1 MNRLRQ
7 RLTALYT
14 VTTGGILFI
23 VILLFFLSSIH
34 KTQNA
39 QLEQFHL
46 IWNSL
51 SSRFLSANAFSH
63 AFLAQTEADYH
74 LVIHI
79 RENGQAFLYP
89 GAWTPPDSREWLIA
103 QAREMAENEGVFMD
117 RAPVSSTVSTSSL
130 LAFSGSHG
138 ENYYAMVLSVP
149 TKHGVKSLCA
159 IAWIPSVSRA
169 LRGTMLYLALL
180 FFLGLAGLWL
190 VSRKFVAWSL
200 IPVEE
205 SQKKQ
210 AQFIAA
216 ASHELRSPLAV
227 LRSGIAAALS
237 STSENKES
245 GEPDSCAEA
254 RLPGQ
259 PYSLSA
265 ECASPGEFL
274 LYGTHF
280 PTKQKKDTLL
290 PLLDRECVR
299 MSRLIDDML
308 LLASAD
314 AKTWKLQLEIVDM
327 DTLLIDL
334 LETFQPVCR
343 EKGIFL
349 KLELPDASLPPI
361 EGDAQRIR
369 QILQILLDN
378 ACQFTPAGK
387 SIILRAE
394 TDDKKHRIKLKV
406 IDEGCGIAPEDRP
419 YIFDRFYQAD
429 SARSDKQHFGLGL
442 SIARELT
449 KLHGGTI
456 DVGEDEKGRCCFTVM
471 FTYHTYHGR

>member
-1 MNRLRQ
+1 M
-7 RLTALYT
+7 
-14 VTTGGILFI
+14 G
-23 VILLFFLSSIH
+23 
-34 KTQNA
+34 
-39 QLEQFHL
+39 
-46 IWNSL
+46 
-51 SSRFLSANAFSH
+51 
-63 AFLAQTEADYH
+63 
-74 LVIHI
+74 
-79 RENGQAFLYP
+79 
-89 GAWTPPDSREWLIA
+89 
-103 QAREMAENEGVFMD
+103 
-117 RAPVSSTVSTSSL
+117 
-130 LAFSGSHG
+130 
-138 ENYYAMVLSVP
+138 
-149 TKHGVKSLCA
+149 
-159 IAWIPSVSRA
+159 
-169 LRGTMLYLALL
+169 
-180 FFLGLAGLWL
+180 
-190 VSRKFVAWSL
+190 WSL

-227 LRSGIAAALS
+227 LRSGLAAAL
-237 STSENKES
+237 TPPSEE
-245 GEPDSCAEA
+245 
-254 RLPGQ
+254 
-259 PYSLSA
+259 
-265 ECASPGEFL
+265 
-274 LYGTHF
+274 
-280 PTKQKKDTLL
+280 KKDTLL

-314 AKTWKLQLEIVDM
+314 AKNWKLQLELVDA

-349 KLELPDASLPPI
+349 KLELPDTSLPPI

-394 TDDKKHRIKLKV
+394 TDDKKHKIKLKV
-406 IDEGCGIAPEDRP
+406 IDEGCGIAPKDRP

-449 KLHGGTI
+449 KLHGGRI
-456 DVGEDEKGRCCFTVM
+456 DVGEDEKGRCCFTVI
-471 FTYHTYHGR
+471 FPYHAYNEK

>member
-1 MNRLRQ
+1 MNGLKQ
-7 RLTALYT
+7 RLTVLYT
-14 VTTGGILFI
+14 ATTGGILLI

-63 AFLAQTEADYH
+63 GFLAQTEADYH

-79 RENGQAFLYP
+79 RENGHAFLYP

-103 QAREMAENEGVFMD
+103 QARELAENEGVFMD
-117 RAPVSSTVSTSSL
+117 RAPVSSTVGTSSL
-130 LAFSGSHG
+130 LAFSGAHG
-138 ENYYAMVLSVP
+138 ENYYAMVLSVS
-149 TKHGVKSLCA
+149 TTHGIKSLCA
-159 IAWIPSVSRA
+159 IAWIPSVSRS
-169 LRGTMLYLALL
+169 LRGTMLYLGLL
-180 FFLGLAGLWL
+180 FFLGLTGLWL
-190 VSRKFVAWSL
+190 VSRKFVGWSL

-227 LRSGIAAALS
+227 LRSGLAAAL
-237 STSENKES
+237 TSPSEE
-245 GEPDSCAEA
+245 
-254 RLPGQ
+254 
-259 PYSLSA
+259 
-265 ECASPGEFL
+265 
-274 LYGTHF
+274 
-280 PTKQKKDTLL
+280 KKDTLL

-314 AKTWKLQLEIVDM
+314 AKNWKLQLELVDA

-349 KLELPDASLPPI
+349 KLELPDTSLPPI

-394 TDDKKHRIKLKV
+394 TDDKKHKIKLKV
-406 IDEGCGIAPEDRP
+406 IDEGCGIAPKDRP

-449 KLHGGTI
+449 KLHGGRI
-456 DVGEDEKGRCCFTVM
+456 DVGEDEKGRCCFTVI
-471 FTYHTYHGR
+471 FPYHAYNEK